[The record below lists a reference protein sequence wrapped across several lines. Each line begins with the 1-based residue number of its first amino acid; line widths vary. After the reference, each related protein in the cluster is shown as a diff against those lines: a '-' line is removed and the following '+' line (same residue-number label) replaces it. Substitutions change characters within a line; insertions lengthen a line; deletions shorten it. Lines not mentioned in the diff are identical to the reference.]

1 VDETVCFVFV
11 YYFRFG
17 EEMSS
22 SSGVSASAVAAA
34 TDRSIPDYRL
44 ALEWVYGYCG
54 KGCRNNL
61 VLNDR
66 DELVYFIA
74 GVGVV
79 LDVAG
84 EL

>member
-1 VDETVCFVFV
+1 MKRFVLFL
-11 YYFRFG
+11 FLFF
-17 EEMSS
+17 EKMS

-66 DELVYFIA
+66 DELVYFVA

-84 EL
+84 E